1 MQGVTPSRLAR
12 RLSTLDAIALGVA
25 SMVGAGV
32 FVAVGPA
39 GGAAGAGLLIGLA
52 LAGAVAYC
60 NATSSGRLAAV
71 YPDSG
76 GTYVYGRQ
84 RLGNLLGFVA
94 GWAFVI
100 GKLASCAAIALAF
113 GAAVAPSVARPAAV
127 AAVVSLTALNY
138 LGVHRTALATRLLVL
153 LVLTALLVAIAAALT
168 GGEVE
173 ADNLSPFPGAGARD
187 ILQAGGILFFAFAG
201 YARIATLGEEVSEP
215 AKTIPRAI
223 SISLGA
229 VLALYAAVCV
239 AALLVLGPSRL
250 AASAIPLLDAVRA
263 GSLADLAIA
272 VKVGAAIATLSV
284 LLALIAGVSRTVFAM
299 AAGGD
304 LPAPLSAVHPRFRVP
319 HRAELAVGAVVCLLV
334 GFVDLSSVI
343 VTSAFTILVYY
354 LITNLAAVTLD
365 DGRWLR
371 RWLAPV
377 GAVGCVAL
385 ATSLPALELAAG
397 AGTVLAGVVVWL
409 IARRAARAG

>member
-1 MQGVTPSRLAR
+1 MQSVTPSRLAR
-12 RLSTLDAIALGVA
+12 RLSTLDAVALGVA

-39 GGAAGAGLLIGLA
+39 GEAAGAGLLIGLA

-84 RLGNLLGFVA
+84 RLGNLLGFIA

-113 GAAVAPSVARPAAV
+113 GTAVAPPVARAVAV
-127 AAVVSLTALNY
+127 AAVVSLTAPNY
-138 LGVHRTALATRLLVL
+138 LGVHHTALATRLLVL
-153 LVLTALLVAIAAALT
+153 LVLIAIAAALT
-168 GGEVE
+168 GGKVEV
-173 ADNLSPFPGAGARD
+173 DNLSPFPGAGARD
-187 ILQAGGILFFAFAG
+187 ILQVGGILFFAFAG

-215 AKTIPRAI
+215 AKTIPRAL
-223 SISLGA
+223 SVSLDV
-229 VLALYAAVCV
+229 VLFLYVEVCV

-250 AASAIPLLDAVRA
+250 AASAIPLLDVVPA
-263 GSLADLAIA
+263 GGSADLAIA

-304 LPAPLSAVHPRFRVP
+304 LPAQFSAVHPRFRAP
-319 HRAELAVGAVVCLLV
+319 HRAQLA
-334 GFVDLSSVI
+334 
-343 VTSAFTILVYY
+343 
-354 LITNLAAVTLD
+354 
-365 DGRWLR
+365 
-371 RWLAPV
+371 V
-377 GAVGCVAL
+377 GAVGCVVL
-385 ATSLPALELAAG
+385 ATSLPTLELAVG
-397 AGTVLAGVVVWL
+397 AGIVLAGVVVWL
-409 IARRAARAG
+409 IARGAARAR